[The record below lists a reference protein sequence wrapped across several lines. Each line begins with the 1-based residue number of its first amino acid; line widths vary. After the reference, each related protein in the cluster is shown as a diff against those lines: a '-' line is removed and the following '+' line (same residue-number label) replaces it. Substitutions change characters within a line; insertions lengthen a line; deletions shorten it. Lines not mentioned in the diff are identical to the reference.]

1 MARLKQ
7 ACEYA
12 VPCSAPCAPFCPSLG
27 LQLLCGFTLFLCGE
41 WLGSR
46 TCPLFLSPALAGAF
60 SLPEENVG
68 VDLLYHTCCGHHFPN
83 TPALQQ
89 VRGSLAPRRD
99 PQRVSSAAHFILPV
113 VGGWL
118 YPPLE
123 HRQDPDLCQD
133 AVHLPVTPKAWPNL
147 CLVVQVKSTVLM
159 RLMLM
164 PSCRPVACL
173 RTEARERS
181 SSWSPGC
188 WSQECQSLGVSW
200 LPP

>member
-89 VRGSLAPRRD
+89 VRGSLAPSRD